1 MEYINRETG
10 MPKAA
15 KRLTDTAVKTAKPKD
30 HDTDKPKD
38 RVITDGNGLQ
48 LRVRAN
54 GSKLWNFNYIH
65 PVTRKRLNMG
75 LGAYPDLKLAK
86 ARALAEE
93 ARSMVAAGKDPKV
106 SREKMAESER
116 VSALSTLEHVAGL
129 WFEVKKTTVTP
140 DYADDIWR
148 SLLLHVFPKL
158 GHVAISDIT
167 APKLIEVMRP
177 IEASGRLETVKRVNQ
192 RINEVM
198 IYAVNTG
205 IIHANPIA
213 GVKAAFKSPEKR
225 NMPTL
230 EPHEL
235 PEFLERLQD
244 ASLTLTTKWL
254 IRWQL
259 HTMTRPSEAAGARW
273 DEIKHYDDGRV
284 DWMIPAARMKKR
296 KAHTV
301 PLSTEAQ
308 RILSKME
315 EISGEREHIFPSQR
329 NPRTHTNNQTANM
342 AIKRMGYTGKLVS
355 HGLRALASTILNE
368 EGKDPDLIE
377 AALAHVDAN
386 QVRSAYNRAAYLERR
401 RELME
406 WWSERINY

>member
-1 MEYINRETG
+1 

-38 RVITDGNGLQ
+38 RVMTDGNGLQ

-65 PVTRKRLNMG
+65 PVTKKRLNMG
-75 LGAYPDLKLAK
+75 LGAYPDVKLAQ
-86 ARALAEE
+86 ARALADD
-93 ARSMVAAGKDPKV
+93 ARSKVAAGMDPKV
-106 SREKMAESER
+106 SREEKAESDR
-116 VSALSTLEHVAGL
+116 ASARSTLEHVTAL
-129 WFEVKKTTVTP
+129 WFEVKKTKVTA

-158 GHVAISDIT
+158 GKTPIGDLT

-177 IEASGRLETVKRVNQ
+177 VEESGRLETVKRVNQ
-192 RINEVM
+192 RVNEVM
-198 IYAVNTG
+198 IHAVNSG
-205 IIHANPIA
+205 IIHANPLA
-213 GVKAAFKSPEKR
+213 AVGSAFKSPEKR

-230 EPHEL
+230 APDEL
-235 PEFLERLQD
+235 PAFLEKLQD
-244 ASLTLTTKWL
+244 ASLTLTTKYL

-273 DEIKHYDDGRV
+273 DELVEHDDGQI
-284 DWMIPAARMKKR
+284 DWVIPAERMKKR

-301 PLSTEAQ
+301 PLSSEAK
-308 RILSKME
+308 RILDKMRP
-315 EISGEREHIFPSQR
+315 ISGEREHIFPSQR
-329 NPRTHTNNQTANM
+329 NPQTHTNNQTANM
-342 AIKRMGYTGKLVS
+342 AIKRMGYGGKLVS

-386 QVRSAYNRAAYLERR
+386 QVRSAYNRSNYLERR

-406 WWSERINY
+406 WWSQYLNRL

>member
-1 MEYINRETG
+1 
-10 MPKAA
+10 MPRHTT
-15 KRLTDTAVKTAKPKD
+15 RLTDTYIKKLKSADKD
-30 HDTDKPKD
+30 F
-38 RVITDGNGLQ
+38 VVSDGQGLQ
-48 LRVRAN
+48 LRVRKT
-54 GSKLWNFNYIH
+54 GSKLWNFNYTH
-65 PVTRKRLNMG
+65 PTTKKRVNMG
-75 LGAYPDLKLAK
+75 LGMYPDVGLKQSRDAAEW
-86 ARALAEE
+86 ARAKLTEGIDPKSARDDEE
-93 ARSMVAAGKDPKV
+93 AAKRLSATNTLQAVAAQ
-106 SREKMAESER
+106 
-116 VSALSTLEHVAGL
+116 
-129 WFEVKKTTVTP
+129 WFEVKRTTVTP
-140 DYADDIWR
+140 DYAEDIWR

-158 GHVAISDIT
+158 GKVPIHDIT
-167 APKLIEVMRP
+167 APKLIDVMRP

-205 IIHANPIA
+205 IIHANPLA

-259 HTMTRPSEAAGARW
+259 HTMTRPAEAAGARW
-273 DEIKHYDDGRV
+273 DEIKRYDGRV
-284 DWMIPAARMKKR
+284 DWVIPAERMKKR

-301 PLSTEAQ
+301 PLSTETQ
-308 RILSKME
+308 RILEKME
-315 EISGEREHIFPSQR
+315 AISGEREYIFPSQR
-329 NPRTHTNNQTANM
+329 NPRTHTNTQTANM
-342 AIKRMGYTGKLVS
+342 AIKRMGYAGKLVS

-368 EGKDPDLIE
+368 EGKDPDLTE

-386 QVRSAYNRAAYLERR
+386 QVRSAYNRAEYLERR

-406 WWSERINY
+406 WWSVYLKNYE

>member
-1 MEYINRETG
+1 
-10 MPKAA
+10 MPRLAT
-15 KRLTDTAVKTAKPKD
+15 RLTDTHIKKLKS
-30 HDTDKPKD
+30 TDKD
-38 RVITDGNGLQ
+38 FVVSDGQGLQ
-48 LRVRAN
+48 LRVRTS
-54 GSKLWNFNYIH
+54 GSKLWNFNYTH
-65 PVTRKRLNMG
+65 PVTKKRVNMG
-75 LGAYPDLKLAK
+75 LGMYPDVGLKQARDAAEW
-86 ARALAEE
+86 ARAKL
-93 ARSMVAAGKDPKV
+93 SDGIDPKTARDDEETV
-106 SREKMAESER
+106 KRLSAGNTLKAVAEQ
-116 VSALSTLEHVAGL
+116 
-129 WFEVKKTTVTP
+129 WFEVKRTKVTP
-140 DYADDIWR
+140 DYAEDIWR

-158 GHVAISDIT
+158 GRTPIGEIT
-167 APKLIEVMRP
+167 APKLIDVMRP

-205 IIHANPIA
+205 IIHANPLA

-259 HTMTRPSEAAGARW
+259 HTMTRPAEAAGARW
-273 DEIKHYDDGRV
+273 DEIKRHDDGRT
-284 DWMIPAARMKKR
+284 DWVIPAERMKKR

-308 RILSKME
+308 RILLKME
-315 EISGEREHIFPSQR
+315 EISGEREYIFPSQR
-329 NPRTHTNNQTANM
+329 NPKTHTNNQTANM
-342 AIKRMGYTGKLVS
+342 AIKRMGYAGKLVS

-377 AALAHVDAN
+377 AALAHVDSN

-406 WWSERINY
+406 WWSKRIIVNSI